1 MEEIKKKR
9 ETTGIDDILV
19 CPGCHGPLSKNKNCF
34 FCSSCNKKYDFQEG
48 IPILL
53 PDSFRDSPDF
63 SFKKSQIGFFD
74 EWSQNIKK
82 SRLST
87 SSFEKFFSTEVG
99 KKKFNY
105 SERGMTKIIRGLPKN
120 SWILELGCG
129 AGEHSVFLAKLRK
142 DVNLVMIDI
151 SLNSVLETKKK
162 FIELRLK
169 GKHYFLVADTENLP
183 FKEKTLSGIIAV
195 MFFHHLFSLEKS
207 FSEIKRI
214 LKTKG
219 VCLIVDLVSDNPLIT
234 YPRKLFKLFPESI
247 KQRFTDDYVLKNG
260 KVPDIK
266 LHNSKEFERVIED
279 NKLKVVKEDRYD
291 LFLHIF
297 SDLGVAFP
305 QLKIFMSEK
314 ILNFLYSIEK
324 KMLKSRFFSN
334 FAGTR
339 ILWLSR

>member
-1 MEEIKKKR
+1 MEKIKTKKKAI
-9 ETTGIDDILV
+9 GIDDILV
-19 CPGCHGPLSKNKNCF
+19 CPNCHGSLSKNKNCF

-53 PDSFRDSPDF
+53 PDNFRDSPDF

-82 SRLST
+82 SIPST

-105 SERGMTKIIRGLPKN
+105 SEREMTKVIGELPKN

-162 FIELRLK
+162 FSELKLE
-169 GKHYFLVADTENLP
+169 GKHYFLVADTESLP

-195 MFFHHLFSLEKS
+195 MFFHHLFSLKKS
-207 FSEIKRI
+207 FSEIKRT

-219 VCLIVDLVSDNPLIT
+219 VCLVVDLVSDNPLIT
-234 YPRKLFKLFPESI
+234 YPRKLFKLFPEKV

-260 KVPDIK
+260 KIPDIK
-266 LHNSKEFERVIED
+266 LHSSKEFEKVIED
-279 NKLKVVKEDRYD
+279 NKLKVVREDRYD

-297 SDLGVAFP
+297 ADLGMALP
-305 QLKIFMSEK
+305 QSRILMTEK
-314 ILNFLYSIEK
+314 VLDFLYNMEK
-324 KMLKSRFFSN
+324 KMLKSRFISN

-339 ILWLSR
+339 TIWLSR